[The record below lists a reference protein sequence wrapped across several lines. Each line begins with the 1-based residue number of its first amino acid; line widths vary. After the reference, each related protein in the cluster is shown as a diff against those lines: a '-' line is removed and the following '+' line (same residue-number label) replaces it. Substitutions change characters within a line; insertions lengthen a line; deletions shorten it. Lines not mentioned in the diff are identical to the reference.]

1 MDLAF
6 LVLRQMCRFAETLNF
21 GATKLPTH
29 AKIMRAIAI
38 SSFLGPRFW
47 KPRFNDSTLSAIMC
61 GFQQKQLE
69 LYLDNILD
77 ALVRQDKAALK
88 RFGQQNGF
96 VNDRI
101 RRLVW

>member
-6 LVLRQMCRFAETLNF
+6 LALRRMCRFAETLNF
-21 GATKLPTH
+21 GATKFPGH

-38 SSFLGPRFW
+38 SSFFGSSVL
-47 KPRFNDSTLSAIMC
+47 KTRFNDSTLSAIMR